1 MKMSLFLAVSLR
13 LSVPQRFLCSS
24 AKERV
29 GSDSSGQIEE
39 QRLEKPW
46 RDPKLF
52 AHFAFFI
59 TPAAVSAWVGTF
71 SLSQEK
77 KKRKKM
83 CHELSPANRHE
94 CCAAAG
100 YSLLRSI
107 NKNLR

>member
-39 QRLEKPW
+39 QRLEK
-46 RDPKLF
+46 RLLLL
-52 AHFAFFI
+52 
-59 TPAAVSAWVGTF
+59 SAWVGTF

-77 KKRKKM
+77 KRKK
-83 CHELSPANRHE
+83 ENVP
-94 CCAAAG
+94 
-100 YSLLRSI
+100 
-107 NKNLR
+107 